1 MRKMLVLL
9 CLLALHATACTSVRA
24 WERETLA
31 KPEMGWEPN
40 AQGATLESHIRF
52 SKEASLRGGSAGGG
66 GCGCN

>member
-1 MRKMLVLL
+1 MRLLFIVLSLVA
-9 CLLALHATACTSVRA
+9 LASTACTSVRA

-31 KPEMGWEPN
+31 RPEMAWDPDPLD
-40 AQGATLESHIRF
+40 ATLASHIQF